1 MNGDDIHTVAL
12 VLGQKDLRMA
22 AWGTGAVEGVRLNA
36 LSALS
41 LRSSAVEG
49 VRLNALS
56 ALSLRSSAV
65 EGVRLNA
72 LSALSSPR
80 YVLITLCR
88 PGPQRVQ
95 SRRNAA

>member
-80 YVLITLCR
+80 
-88 PGPQRVQ
+88 
-95 SRRNAA
+95 